1 MKKIK
6 KALAILLVMIVSF
19 SVVSVGAEAVSV
31 SLTNS
36 DYGYMLP
43 ANYNFTKT
51 VSTVYLNGS
60 YDYINFY
67 INSEYSETY
76 FFYEIYS
83 DKNCTKLV
91 TGDYT
96 YCSDYGTYKYTPYIK
111 LLGTFSTGTYY
122 CVTYAAD
129 IDEYENVKVSKSS
142 MVSFKIVVNRNPSYS
157 QNTVGLKSVTNTVDG
172 PKVSWY
178 KLNNSTVK
186 YNIYRRYL
194 TGNKWVKVGTVNGS
208 TYTFTDKSVKNK
220 NGRYVYT
227 VRGVDKNGTL
237 TKYHYSGV
245 AAHYAA
251 APVVSS
257 VSTVVDNRIQVK
269 WNDVGSGAKY
279 YIYRKENNGGW
290 VLLKSNYNG
299 TVFYDTT
306 AKSGNNYRYTV
317 RAFIYTGT
325 GNAFSSFYNG
335 KAVDYVDAPK
345 MTAVNKVDNGI
356 KLDWN
361 AAKGATGYT
370 VYRRKFASGDNWK
383 EIARFKNDV
392 FTFIDEKAEQG
403 VSYTY
408 TVRAEGVGVRGSYL
422 SAGINYVLL
431 DAPVISSSELSYNN
445 SLDIKWGSVSN
456 ATSYEAYVQ
465 KESGEWELIGKVN
478 ANTYSKQYS
487 VNYTPDRAGVINIR
501 VRAGYKNQSY
511 SEFSDVYTVNYYPE
525 ISGLMSEIR
534 VAGNYLR
541 WDSDSRIDKYN
552 IYRVEVSE
560 SGENIGEYE
569 FLTAIE
575 TSEKDVKLEY
585 TDTTVESDKT
595 YKYAIKRVFDGVEH
609 DGSKERTFARLPIT
623 AVDRNEEIAFISD
636 RNGNKYLREVDIIG
650 LDTDYDY
657 DIFVYNYETNTWEDA
672 YFTEENGFIYMLDYD
687 LDDVKPGSNGEYSF
701 SIVYFAD
708 GKSTPIDAITY
719 TGKFVNFSYGE
730 VKTQIEYKGVRVTWN
745 PVKGAQKYVLTYLDE
760 NTGTKKV
767 TEVVADNSQLYSTVL
782 DVDVYAKYGVNL
794 LVYIDAYMGDM
805 QYGRH
810 VFRVYAEES
819 PKLYKAV
826 SEKEGA
832 ITVYWDHSDYGY
844 YKMYRKAEG
853 ETTWTCISTNAYSG
867 VKTVDGK
874 SRMYYIDTTVQEGV
888 TYTYTV
894 RKSNIGGGKNC
905 FDSFHDI
912 EGVSAISLSMPTIN
926 SATNTTKGVNLGWNK
941 VKGAEGYYVYRKT
954 PSSNW
959 VLIGKVADGATVSY
973 LDTTAKSGTEYYYTV
988 RAYSGSTLSS
998 YKGKY
1003 VKYK

>member
-1 MKKIK
+1 
-6 KALAILLVMIVSF
+6 MIVSF
-19 SVVSVGAEAVSV
+19 SVVSVGAEAVSI

-36 DYGYMLP
+36 DYGYMVP

-67 INSEYSETY
+67 INSEYQNKY

-96 YCSDYGTYKYTPYIK
+96 YCANYGTYTYTPYIK

-122 CVTYAAD
+122 CVTYAAH
-129 IDEYENVKVSKSS
+129 IDSDENVKVSKAS

-208 TYTFTDKSVKNK
+208 TYTFTDISAKNK

-245 AAHYAA
+245 TTHYAA
-251 APVVSS
+251 TPVVSS
-257 VSTVVDNRIQVK
+257 VSTVVDNKIQVK

-306 AKSGNNYRYTV
+306 AKSGSNYRYTV
-317 RAFIYTGT
+317 RAFIYTST

-335 KAVDYVDAPK
+335 KAVDYVEAPE

-392 FTFIDEKAEQG
+392 FTFTDEKAEQG

-422 SAGINYVLL
+422 SAGINYVLI
-431 DAPVISSSELSYNN
+431 DAPVITSSELLYNN
-445 SLDIKWGSVSN
+445 SLKIKWGSVSN

-465 KESGEWELIGKVN
+465 KESGEWEFIGKVN
-478 ANTYSKQYS
+478 ANTYTKQYS
-487 VNYTPDRAGVINIR
+487 VNYTPDRAGAINFC
-501 VRAGYKNQSY
+501 VRAVYKNQSY
-511 SEFSDVYTVNYYPE
+511 SEFSDIYTVDYYPE
-525 ISGLMSEIR
+525 ISGLVSEIR

-541 WDSDSRIDKYN
+541 WDSDGRIDKYN

-560 SGENIGEYE
+560 NGENIGEYE
-569 FLTAIE
+569 FLTSIE
-575 TSEKDVKLEY
+575 TNEKDVKTEY

-609 DGSKERTFARLPIT
+609 DGSEERTFARLPIT
-623 AVDRNEEIAFISD
+623 AVDRNEKIEFISIRD
-636 RNGNKYLREVDIIG
+636 GNTYLRRVNIRG
-650 LDTDYDY
+650 LDTDYYY
-657 DIFVYNYETNTWEDA
+657 DIFAYNYETNDWVNTGYVKDND
-672 YFTEENGFIYMLDYD
+672 YIYLKHYTFDNI
-687 LDDVKPGSNGEYSF
+687 KPSSNGEYTF
-701 SIVYFAD
+701 SIVYFVD

-730 VKTQIEYKGVRVTWN
+730 VKTQIEYKGVRVTWT
-745 PVKGAQKYVLTYLDE
+745 PVKGAQKYILTYWDE

-767 TEVVADNSQLYSTVL
+767 TEVVADDSQLYSTVL
-782 DVDVYAKYGVNL
+782 DVDVYAENGVNMV
-794 LVYIDAYMGDM
+794 VYIDADMGGM
-805 QYGRH
+805 QYGRKM
-810 VFRVYAEES
+810 FRVYAEES

-826 SEKEGA
+826 SEKEGS
-832 ITVYWDHSDYGY
+832 ITVYWDYKEYGNF
-844 YKMYRKAEG
+844 KIYRKAEG
-853 ETTWTCISTNAYSG
+853 ETTWTCIRTNADTR

-874 SRMYYIDTTVQEGV
+874 SRMCYIDTTVQEGV
-888 TYTYTV
+888 KYTYTV
-894 RKSNIGGGKNC
+894 RKGKTRGGEYSL
-905 FDSFHDI
+905 DSFHDI
-912 EGVSAISLSMPTIN
+912 NGVSAISLSMPTIN

-1003 VKYK
+1003 VKYN

>member
-6 KALAILLVMIVSF
+6 RALAILLVMIVSF

-43 ANYNFTKT
+43 ANYNFSKS

-67 INSEYSETY
+67 INSEYRNKY

-96 YCSDYGTYKYTPYIK
+96 YCSDYGMYTYTPYIK

-129 IDEYENVKVSKSS
+129 IDDNDNIKVSKPS

-157 QNTVGLKSVTNTVDG
+157 QYTVGLKSVTNTVDG

-194 TGNKWVKVGTVNGS
+194 TGTQWVKVGTVNGS

-269 WNDVGSGAKY
+269 WNDVGSVAKY

-290 VLLKSNYNG
+290 VLLKSKYNG

-317 RAFIYTGT
+317 RAFIYTNT

-335 KAVDYVDAPK
+335 KAVDYVEAPK

-392 FTFIDEKAEQG
+392 FTFTDEKAEQG

-422 SAGINYVLL
+422 SAGINCVLL
-431 DAPVISSSELSYNN
+431 DAPVITSCKQSDNYVYLEW
-445 SLDIKWGSVSN
+445 KKVQH
-456 ATSYEAYVQ
+456 ATAYEIYTENDA
-465 KESGEWELIGKVN
+465 GEWELVKTVDPYFYEDIT
-478 ANTYSKQYS
+478 AAYFA
-487 VNYTPDRAGVINIR
+487 PDRVGELKYR
-501 VRAGYKNQSY
+501 VRGIYKEQSHG
-511 SEFSDVYTVNYYPE
+511 EFSDIVSLNYYPE
-525 ISGLMSEIR
+525 ILGF
-534 VAGNYLR
+534 
-541 WDSDSRIDKYN
+541 DSKMMTESNNLYWESDVKTDKYN
-552 IYRVEVSE
+552 IYRAVVSDDSE
-560 SGENIGEYE
+560 SLNEYQ
-569 FLTAIE
+569 LLATINGG
-575 TSEKDVKLEY
+575 TDVQLEY
-585 TDTTVESDKT
+585 IDKEIDTAKT
-595 YKYAIKRVFDGVEH
+595 YKYIVKSVFGDVEQP
-609 DGSKERTFARLPIT
+609 DNKYKETVFARMPISAIQKKVKVSYSTWVNVQNNIYLSDLDSNLDYKVFGYSYADNKWIELPIRRHEDYIV
-623 AVDRNEEIAFISD
+623 VDALAM
-636 RNGNKYLREVDIIG
+636 GN
-650 LDTDYDY
+650 
-657 DIFVYNYETNTWEDA
+657 
-672 YFTEENGFIYMLDYD
+672 
-687 LDDVKPGSNGEYSF
+687 SNGEYTI
-701 SIVYFAD
+701 SIVYCID
-708 GKSTPIDAITY
+708 GKETPIDSVIY
-719 TGKFVNFSYGE
+719 TEKFPRATDVDMVANL
-730 VKTQIEYKGVRVTWN
+730 EYNGVRVKWN
-745 PVKGAQKYVLTYLDE
+745 SKPNAQKYILSYTDYNTDE
-760 NTGTKKV
+760 NKIIEIDDDGSGV
-767 TEVVADNSQLYSTVL
+767 YNQLL
-782 DVDVYAKYGVNL
+782 EVDVYDENGVGVGIRITTKVSDL
-794 LVYIDAYMGDM
+794 QYITNNY
-805 QYGRH
+805 
-810 VFRVYAEES
+810 VFRSKPAPS
-819 PKLYKAV
+819 LFKAN
-826 SEKEGA
+826 SEKEGS
-832 ITVYWDHSDYGY
+832 ITVYWENLGERFYGV
-844 YKMYRKAEG
+844 YRKAEN
-853 ETTWTCISTNAYSG
+853 ETTWSRIDTAIDPS
-867 VKTVDGK
+867 VKQIDGQK
-874 SRMYYIDTTVQEGV
+874 YCYYIDNTAETGV
-888 TYTYTV
+888 KYTYTV
-894 RKSNIGGGKNC
+894 KTLKGFSGYLS
-905 FDSFHDI
+905 SFHDI
-912 EGVSAISLSMPTIN
+912 KGVSAISLSMPTIN

-1003 VKYK
+1003 VKYN